1 MKYCFYINIMK
12 TIFSFP
18 IVNSLVVNYCA
29 MGTE

>member
-12 TIFSFP
+12 TIFSLH
-18 IVNSLVVNYCA
+18 IVNFLVVNYYA